1 MSGGAKRF
9 HSYFGF
15 CYWSKNMTSVAIEI
29 ADRPPETYRGDRLIT
44 DDLFPNLAIT
54 SEQFFVKAGI

>member
-1 MSGGAKRF
+1 
-9 HSYFGF
+9 
-15 CYWSKNMTSVAIEI
+15 MTSVAIEI